1 MPVDR
6 ATVLKI
12 ADLAR
17 IDVPEAD
24 LDRLAV
30 ELNNI
35 IGWVE
40 SLGEVDTRGVAPMA
54 SPVDL
59 KLRWRKDFVTDGGVP
74 EKIVA
79 NAPEEIGGMFA
90 VPKVV
95 E

>member
-24 LDRLAV
+24 LDRLAA

-40 SLGEVDTRGVAPMA
+40 SLGEVATAGVEPMS

-59 KLRWRKDFVTDGGVP
+59 KLRWRKDVVTDGGVP

>member
-24 LDRLAV
+24 LDRLAG

-40 SLGEVDTRGVAPMA
+40 SLSEVDTKGVTPMS
-54 SPVDL
+54 SPVEL
-59 KLRWRKDFVTDGGVP
+59 ELRWRTDVVTDGNQA

>member
-24 LDRLAV
+24 LDRLAA

-40 SLGEVDTRGVAPMA
+40 SLGEVDTKGVEPMS

-59 KLRWRKDFVTDGGVP
+59 ELRWRKDVVTDGGLADKV
-74 EKIVA
+74 VA
-79 NAPEEIGGMFA
+79 NAPDEIDGMFA

>member
-6 ATVLKI
+6 ATVRRI
-12 ADLAR
+12 ATLAS
-17 IDVPEAD
+17 IKVPEGD
-24 LDRLAV
+24 LDQLAA

-40 SLGEVDTRGVAPMA
+40 RLGEVDTKGVNPMA

-59 KLRWRKDFVTDGGVP
+59 ELRWREDKVADGGQRDRV
-74 EKIVA
+74 IA
-79 NAPEEIGGMFA
+79 NAPEAIDGMFA

>member
-6 ATVLKI
+6 ATVHKI
-12 ADLAR
+12 AALAR
-17 IDVPEAD
+17 IKVPDED
-24 LDRLAV
+24 LDRLAA
-30 ELNNI
+30 ELSNI

-40 SLGEVDTRGVAPMA
+40 QLGEIDTRGVEPMA

-59 KLRWRKDFVTDGGVP
+59 KLRWRQDAVTDGDQA

-79 NAPEEIGGMFA
+79 NAPDAIAGMFA

>member
-12 ADLAR
+12 AALAS
-17 IDVPEAD
+17 IKVPDGD
-24 LDRLAV
+24 LDQLAS

-40 SLGEVDTRGVAPMA
+40 RLSEVDTKGVAPMA

-59 KLRWRKDFVTDGGVP
+59 ELRWRDDVVNDGGRRDR
-74 EKIVA
+74 ILA
-79 NAPEEIGGMFA
+79 NAPEEIDGMFA